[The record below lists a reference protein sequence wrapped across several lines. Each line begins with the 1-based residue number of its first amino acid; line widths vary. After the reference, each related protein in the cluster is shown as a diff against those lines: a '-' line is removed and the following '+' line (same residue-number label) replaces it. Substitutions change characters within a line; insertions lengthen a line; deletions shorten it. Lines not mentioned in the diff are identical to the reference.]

1 MQDSKPRD
9 WADRGTA
16 TGGTPKS
23 PVKST
28 GATQASPG
36 NSNVKYGSRT
46 TPTNGRK
53 TYPKLPK

>member
-9 WADRGTA
+9 WADRGGA

-23 PVKST
+23 PIKSVGASQGTPSSATVKQGVST
-28 GATQASPG
+28 SGTS
-36 NSNVKYGSRT
+36 
-46 TPTNGRK
+46 GRK